1 MRNVQKHSEPNRTG
15 LDLTLTC
22 QVLTD
27 CRSIHSLT
35 RKASYCQG
43 TARYNGEREKNWR
56 WKSIKLAPSSPLNS
70 RTGGRQTR
78 ASFEGTVCLW
88 GAIWAATRR
97 ERLVLINLTKKKK
110 KDASDLFRFPI
121 RIKNISRNAINCLH
135 RSSYGVLGLME
146 NATRGKRSL
155 ALLICM
161 WQNLHQCVIC
171 LSPPVNGTLRREA
184 DSENAVKI
192 RVIMTYRIRACIRG
206 TATGLIPV
214 LFHFCLIR

>member
-1 MRNVQKHSEPNRTG
+1 MNKRLQNEINKNKIHINYALFSEGIHLITGHCLQNTATQSVRLLANKSISSLRNVQKHSEPNRTG

-88 GAIWAATRR
+88 GAIWAAPRR
-97 ERLVLINLTKKKK
+97 ERLVLINLGKKKK
-110 KDASDLFRFPI
+110 RRVWSLQI
-121 RIKNISRNAINCLH
+121 SSKN
-135 RSSYGVLGLME
+135 
-146 NATRGKRSL
+146 
-155 ALLICM
+155 
-161 WQNLHQCVIC
+161 
-171 LSPPVNGTLRREA
+171 
-184 DSENAVKI
+184 
-192 RVIMTYRIRACIRG
+192 
-206 TATGLIPV
+206 
-214 LFHFCLIR
+214 